1 MLRLAFKR
9 GFSFVRVKIYVILFS
24 VRFRVPFMIHD
35 SPCEASSFRELRE
48 LASKLLDSDE
58 LSDDESGVSTELV
71 KVFLETCILSKKSNG
86 KIVKLFEQC
95 VATSDNSI
103 DFVKKVFEDHERFTD
118 SLRVIS
124 SLYMSTR
131 GRTLLPKPRAKQTLL
146 FGLFFRKQSR
156 AKWQFSKP

>member
-1 MLRLAFKR
+1 
-9 GFSFVRVKIYVILFS
+9 
-24 VRFRVPFMIHD
+24 MIHD
-35 SPCEASSFRELRE
+35 APCEASSFRELRE

-58 LSDDESGVSTELV
+58 LSDDESGVTTELV

-86 KIVKLFEQC
+86 KIVKLFERC

-124 SLYMSTR
+124 TLSMSTQTEISIPSLISIQR
-131 GRTLLPKPRAKQTLL
+131 NTRSLQRLKPWS
-146 FGLFFRKQSR
+146 FSR
-156 AKWQFSKP
+156 SAIASNFWRSF